1 MAWFFNILQAGRS
14 LEPSRTSTMELFIEK
29 RERILAVSY
38 FCKKAP
44 PHTLDLFLDTPLQ
57 LHTDIFQEYF

>member
-1 MAWFFNILQAGRS
+1 MVWFFNIVQVR
-14 LEPSRTSTMELFIEK
+14 EVFRTQSNIYDGTFIEK

-44 PHTLDLFLDTPLQ
+44 PQTLDLFLDTPLQ
-57 LHTDIFQEYF
+57 LHTDIFQECF